1 MAKLNIK
8 KFNQTGRKAFYDL
21 IVQSQSETFESLDK
35 DNFLDLACNLQVTEK
50 VPHAGVVNSD
60 VDLGDT
66 KYTMSQYFYDK
77 LPNFDSTHILLDHG
91 VWEWLAC
98 FHLTNFVRTR
108 AREQSDTGFVPP
120 LNSKWLIVQNSGGWY
135 DTRHCIRDFIIYYHK
150 YKDESKVLLSGTIN
164 EFGEVSSQFFVNE
177 FPTVNSNL
185 VKFVNEFYF
194 DGFDENGNPKLKNKL
209 ASTNTTPT
217 SAYWVKIRNNRL
229 TSAFDLE
236 QMSYTDYKKQMLK
249 KIPLPNR

>member
-21 IVQSQSETFESLDK
+21 IVQSQSETFMSLDT
-35 DNFLDLACNLQVTEK
+35 DTFLKLACNIQLTEII
-50 VPHAGVVNSD
+50 PHAGIVNSD
-60 VDLGDT
+60 ADLGGT
-66 KYTMSQYFYDK
+66 KYTMSKYLYDK
-77 LPNFDSTHILLDHG
+77 LPNFDSTNILLEQG

-98 FHLTNFVRTR
+98 FHIKNFVRTR
-108 AREQSDTGFVPP
+108 ASKESDTGFKPP

-150 YKDESKVLLSGTIN
+150 YKNESKVLLSGAIN

-185 VKFVNEFYF
+185 VKFINEFYF
-194 DGFDENGNPKLKNKL
+194 NEFDKDGNPKLKNKL
-209 ASTNTTPT
+209 ASTKTTPT

-236 QMSYTDYKKQMLK
+236 EMSYRDYKTQMLK